1 MILSL
6 GSRDNLGN
14 KQTKLRHNYLIK
26 NERYVVITPHR
37 QETGY
42 TRSKKKQTRKK
53 AIKTKQ
59 NQIIKRRFFKSPNA
73 VSESD
78 STTIQETQ
86 DLKDSIDNNYP
97 INKQKHFFSESEST
111 TLSSIKGNRRLKIH
125 TFLNRYDH
133 SIGISK
139 KTH

>member
-42 TRSKKKQTRKK
+42 TRSKKNKQEKK
-53 AIKTKQ
+53 QLKQ
-59 NQIIKRRFFKSPNA
+59 NKIKLLNEDFSNH
-73 VSESD
+73 
-78 STTIQETQ
+78 QTQ
-86 DLKDSIDNNYP
+86 FRNPTALQY
-97 INKQKHFFSESEST
+97 
-111 TLSSIKGNRRLKIH
+111 
-125 TFLNRYDH
+125 
-133 SIGISK
+133 K
-139 KTH
+139 KLRT